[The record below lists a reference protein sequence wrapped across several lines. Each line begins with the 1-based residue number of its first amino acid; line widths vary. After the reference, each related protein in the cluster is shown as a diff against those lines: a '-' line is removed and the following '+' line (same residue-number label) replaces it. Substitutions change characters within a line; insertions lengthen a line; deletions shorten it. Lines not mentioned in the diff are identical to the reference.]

1 MAGNDEHSGWLRQFL
16 LGTGLLLLV
25 ALLIG
30 GIVGVVAIGMLN
42 VLGVGSASGS
52 AGQRPTLY
60 IPDLSPTTSPKA
72 YAVPPAA
79 TTSGAPAPS
88 ASSSA
93 SAKPKKPKPQI
104 SLQGFPDHVAPGQRI
119 SLTGT
124 YPGAEGA
131 TLQVQQF
138 QHGWSDFPVSV
149 TVSGGIFTTY
159 VITSRTGPQRFR
171 VVDQASGRHS
181 NDVQVAVG

>member
-16 LGTGLLLLV
+16 LGTGLLLVV

-30 GIVGVVAIGMLN
+30 GIVGVVVLGMLN

-72 YAVPPAA
+72 YALPPAA
-79 TTSGAPAPS
+79 TASTTAPS
-88 ASSSA
+88 ASPSA

-124 YPGAEGA
+124 YPGGEGA

-138 QHGWSDFPVSV
+138 QQGWSDFPVTA

>member
-1 MAGNDEHSGWLRQFL
+1 MAGNDEQSGWLRQFL

-30 GIVGVVAIGMLN
+30 GIVGVVVIGMLN
-42 VLGVGSASGS
+42 VLGVGSTSGS

-79 TTSGAPAPS
+79 TSAATPS
-88 ASSSA
+88 ASP
-93 SAKPKKPKPQI
+93 SAKPKKPELQI

-138 QHGWSDFPVSV
+138 QQGWSDFPVTA

-181 NDVQVAVG
+181 NDVQIAVG